1 MMNFPNFFNVVP
13 AAVNHLLAQDDGARA
28 KLVPHAGKTARFDT
42 GVQKLDLTVES
53 DGLLAL
59 AQAEAVP
66 AVTIKVN
73 AADLPLIVQDMKK
86 AFSYVRIEGDAEFAN
101 AVSQVSQ
108 GLQWDAEDDLAKLF
122 GDVAAVRMVA
132 GAKAGFTAIRDAH
145 QRLAENVA
153 EYLTEEQPVLVRP
166 VSVSDFAADVA
177 RLRDDVERMQKRI
190 DQLVRSAPGSGGAR

>member
-1 MMNFPNFFNVVP
+1 MNFPNFFSIVP
-13 AAVNHLLAQDDGARA
+13 ASVNHLLAQDDAARA
-28 KLVPHAGKTARFDT
+28 RLAPHAGKTARFDT
-42 GVQKLDLTVES
+42 GVQKLDLTVEA
-53 DGLLAL
+53 DGLLTL

-73 AADLPLIVQDMKK
+73 AADLPLIAQDMKK

-108 GLQWDAEDDLAKLF
+108 GLQWDAEDDLARLF

-132 GAKAGFTAIRDAH
+132 GAKAGFAAVKDAH

-153 EYLTEEQPVLVRP
+153 EYLTEEKPVLVRP
-166 VSVSDFAADVA
+166 LAVSDFAAEVA
-177 RLRDDVERMQKRI
+177 RLRDDVERMQKRL
-190 DQLVRSAPGSGGAR
+190 DQISRLGGAR